1 MGKSIGSTA
10 ASAKAVQT
18 WKKPQKL
25 LFKCLL
31 FLPRIIFIYASRK
44 PRQERKIQNIMI
56 AENKALSFMY
66 SKCTTSQYSQ
76 MFRVIPRRK
85 LYDQNPAAVTLDTS
99 TSMPR
104 RCSRNACSRAFSA
117 PCTKDKGT
125 NRTAGHSAPS
135 DIFHF
140 STQRWEKNNLTDYP
154 CQWFNFQSLGCLRG
168 HQNQSSCSIIQSTGI
183 GSRNCS

>member
-1 MGKSIGSTA
+1 MPLVFTSHYFHLC
-10 ASAKAVQT
+10 
-18 WKKPQKL
+18 KPQTQ
-25 LFKCLL
+25 
-31 FLPRIIFIYASRK
+31 PREKNSEF
-44 PRQERKIQNIMI
+44 IMI

-85 LYDQNPAAVTLDTS
+85 LYDENPAAVTLDTS

-154 CQWFNFQSLGCLRG
+154 RQWFNFQSLGCLRG